1 MKLRLIFLLFLFLVA
16 CSPSDG
22 SYKII
27 DSPND
32 ATTWF
37 KENCDQCVE
46 LQDAYSRPENFRG
59 VKKFDYDGKTYIV
72 VTSGRKP
79 DSGSYIEIN
88 DIKEIGDTF
97 IIEAKDIPP
106 AKNINTLP
114 VESYP
119 KILIIT
125 NSIKK
130 NVQVKWG

>member
-1 MKLRLIFLLFLFLVA
+1 MKLSLIFLLFLFLVA
-16 CSPSDG
+16 CSPSDV

-46 LQDAYSRPENFRG
+46 LQEAYWKPGNFRG

-72 VTSGRKP
+72 VNSGRKP

-88 DIKEIGDTF
+88 DIKEEGDNL
-97 IIEAKDIPP
+97 IIEAKDVPS
-106 AKNINTLP
+106 AKNIATLP
-114 VESYP
+114 AESNP

-130 NVQVKWG
+130 NVQVKWE